1 MINQQAKFL
10 PDLSQTTESLRAL
23 LAKDTEWTWGTPQQT
38 AFETVKRDL
47 TRAPVLALYDHSR
60 ETKLSTDASSFG
72 LGAILSQCQATGE
85 FKPVAYASR
94 SMSSAEMRYAQIE
107 K

>member
-10 PDLSQTTESLRAL
+10 PDLSQTTEPLRAL
-23 LAKDTEWTWGTPQQT
+23 MAKETEWTWGTPQQT

-47 TRAPVLALYDHSR
+47 TRAPVLGLYDPSK

-72 LGAILSQCQATGE
+72 LRAVLSQCQAN
-85 FKPVAYASR
+85 
-94 SMSSAEMRYAQIE
+94 SSQLPTLHALCPLLR
-107 K
+107 